1 MSSANNQ
8 ISVLYGAGYPATLRE
23 VYLIAECGDFGF
35 LTELREID
43 PDNVMLNE
51 ISAKSVL
58 RDILHV
64 GVSTGALAISGGAGG
79 DTIAD
84 AIFAMQSAASVMEKV
99 TTVASSTQELGQAL
113 GNLQGLSITA
123 GTETIYKKVERV
135 ILGII
140 RAAGKKGGEVI
151 QKLKDQIGS
160 ILTKITTTVGDWV
173 ATALPDDFGLGG
185 PVIREALEQIFDMAA
200 EHPYDIVSGLANKV
214 PIILNPEKL
223 REVFTDIVNKVV
235 KFLSE
240 MAHPKQLSKKILKG
254 AGKVAKT
261 TAKGMAIAATGGT
274 AIAPII
280 AISKAMEKMTGKDLT
295 TIKGIK
301 NFLDVDVRKNI
312 PVAIKTFEMIM
323 TLFFSVVASLQ
334 VVMQYDTGEEKDAAD
349 ETPSVDAED
358 AAPAE
363 TRDDQ
368 EVKVD
373 EKMAAGY
380 RRSGQIIRELREFI
394 HYALEES

>member
-1 MSSANNQ
+1 MSSANSQ
-8 ISVLYGAGYPATLRE
+8 ISVLYSAGYPATLRE
-23 VYLIAECGDFGF
+23 VYLITDGGDFGF
-35 LTELREID
+35 LTELREVD
-43 PDNVMLNE
+43 SDNVMLNE
-51 ISAKSVL
+51 ISVKSIL

-64 GVSTGALAISGGAGG
+64 GVSTGALAISGGVGG
-79 DTIAD
+79 DTITD
-84 AIFAMQSAASVMEKV
+84 AIFAMQSAAGVMEKV
-99 TTVASSTQELGQAL
+99 TTIASSSQELGQAL

-123 GTETIYKKVERV
+123 GTETIYKKVEKV

-140 RAAGKKGGEVI
+140 RVAGKKGGEVI

-160 ILTKITTTVGDWV
+160 ILTKIATTVGDWV

-185 PVIREALEQIFDMAA
+185 PVIREALKQIFDMVA

-223 REVFTDIVNKVV
+223 KEVFTGIVNKVV
-235 KFLSE
+235 KFLGE
-240 MAHPKQLSKKILKG
+240 MENPKKLSKKILKG

-261 TAKGMAIAATGGT
+261 AAKGMAM
-274 AIAPII
+274 I

-301 NFLDVDVRKNI
+301 AFLDTDVRKNI

-334 VVMQYDTGEEKDAAD
+334 VVMQYDTGEEKEDKDAAD
-349 ETPSVDAED
+349 ETPDAD
-358 AAPAE
+358 ADDVTPAE
-363 TRDDQ
+363 TGNDQ
-368 EVKVD
+368 ETQGD

-380 RRSGQIIRELREFI
+380 RRSGQTIRELREFI